1 MDRKI
6 LRLGWVLIFT
16 LTSLGAVSSTP
27 MSAISADLV
36 DLEIELKAPQHVA
49 PDSEYIVNLAYSN
62 LGTEASPD
70 DAWLKVRLPEGV
82 VFVSAVD
89 QAGDDLAPGEINGN
103 ELTWLL
109 GAIPPV
115 SCCQHIFIRL
125 QVGGDLAEETA
136 LQVEGE
142 IGSGA
147 LESDFSNN
155 LASITSLV
163 CEMAGSGKM
172 VNAGEV
178 KPGDALTY
186 TIQLRLSQRTGI
198 QEIEER
204 EVSLVDSP
212 QFQHQVRFLGW
223 VGAEQ
228 GTWDGNI
235 LRWRGR
241 VRAGETLTL
250 QYRFGVEG
258 DVPPG
263 AIIRNTATVEW
274 DGQSLQLG
282 PVESVVT
289 MPQYAWMVGPLGY
302 AWKHASG
309 VEVDVPPES
318 VPEPTRFEFQ
328 WMYTAGPPDSIPAG
342 YVYANRAMELN
353 AFRFGEIHEFDLP
366 IAVSVDV
373 DPALVNQFGRERLII
388 RYRNQTG
395 EPWLSMGPP
404 TWVDE
409 DTLVFTT
416 DHLTQFALF
425 AASTFRIH
433 LPYIRR

>member
-6 LRLGWVLIFT
+6 LRIGWVLIFT
-16 LTSLGAVSSTP
+16 LTSIGAASSTP
-27 MSAISADLV
+27 MSAPSADMV
-36 DLEIELKAPQHVA
+36 DLGIELKAPQHVA
-49 PDSEYIVNLAYSN
+49 PDSEYIINVAYSN
-62 LGTEASPD
+62 LGTEASPED
-70 DAWLKVRLPEGV
+70 SWLDVRLPDGLA
-82 VFVSAVD
+82 FVSAVD
-89 QAGDDLAPGEINGN
+89 QAGDDITPGEINGN

-109 GAIPPV
+109 GAIPPG
-115 SCCQHIFIRL
+115 SCCQHIFISVR
-125 QVGGDLAEETA
+125 VAGDLVEETV

-142 IGSGA
+142 IGSSA
-147 LESDFSNN
+147 LESVLMNN
-155 LASITSLV
+155 LASVTSLV

-172 VNAGEV
+172 VNAVEV

-186 TIQLRLSQRTGI
+186 TIQLRLAKRTGI
-198 QEIEER
+198 QEIQER
-204 EVSLVDSP
+204 QVSLVDSP
-212 QFQHQVRFLGW
+212 QFQNQVWFLGW
-223 VGAEQ
+223 LGAEQ
-228 GTWDGNI
+228 GTWDGKV
-235 LRWRGR
+235 LRWQGR
-241 VRAGETLTL
+241 VRAGETKTL

-263 AIIRNTATVEW
+263 AVIRNTAVLEW

-289 MPQYAWMVGPLGY
+289 MPQYAWMVGPSGY
-302 AWKHASG
+302 TWQHASG

-342 YVYANRAMELN
+342 YIFANRALELN
-353 AFRFGEIHEFDLP
+353 AFRFGEIHQFEKPLA
-366 IAVSVDV
+366 ISLDV
-373 DPALVNQFGRERLII
+373 DPALVNQYGRERL
-388 RYRNQTG
+388 RFWYRDQEG
-395 EPWLSMGPP
+395 EGWMQMWQMS
-404 TWVDE
+404 WVDE

-425 AASTFRIH
+425 ATNTYFLH